1 MTELDEAA
9 EGEEGAVVEEEGP
22 DKEREKRRGLL
33 EGKES
38 GGFFAE
44 FSTSGGNRVEE
55 KRCMGPAEWKGKDK
69 IMVERR
75 KRGSSQWTNHG
86 TRHQNNRDHL
96 NNPDL
101 GANNQLRCVIPR
113 PKENHDG

>member
-1 MTELDEAA
+1 MTEGDEVE
-9 EGEEGAVVEEEGP
+9 EGEEVAVVEEEGT

-55 KRCMGPAEWKGKDK
+55 KRRMP
-69 IMVERR
+69 
-75 KRGSSQWTNHG
+75 
-86 TRHQNNRDHL
+86 
-96 NNPDL
+96 
-101 GANNQLRCVIPR
+101 PR
-113 PKENHDG
+113 